1 MLCGL
6 SFRLLPLYVFT
17 CRRDSPVRIV
27 GVQSLKPAVHESCD
41 RGPSNGF
48 EYQITWIL
56 KGSEIKASG
65 AGRAKKDARKIAVKN
80 LLVQVGPV
88 SSSVRR

>member
-1 MLCGL
+1 MG
-6 SFRLLPLYVFT
+6 
-17 CRRDSPVRIV
+17 I
-27 GVQSLKPAVHESCD
+27 QSLKPAVHESCD
-41 RGPSNGF
+41 KAGRSNGF

-80 LLVQVGPV
+80 LLLQVGPV
-88 SSSVRR
+88 STSVSLYKAFVVCVSCVLGRAGGLWWFCC